1 MGVCTVKRRAYIALT
16 VIDAVLLAANV
27 AAIISGH
34 RGRLTVVAIVGLSVG
49 VLSGLAYL
57 HSTRGQS

>member
-1 MGVCTVKRRAYIALT
+1 MKRRAYIVLT
-16 VIDAVLLAANV
+16 VIDAALLAANV

-34 RGRLTVVAIVGLSVG
+34 RGRLTAIAGLSIG

-57 HSTRGQS
+57 HSTRGRP

>member
-1 MGVCTVKRRAYIALT
+1 MKRRAYVAL
-16 VIDAVLLAANV
+16 VAIDAVLLAVNV

-34 RGRLTVVAIVGLSVG
+34 RGPRTAVAIAGLSIG